1 MPPEPQPVPAGENI
15 REIQLE
21 GKRVHLV
28 GTAHISARS
37 VQEVTE
43 VIDRVQPD
51 TVCVELCAARLQSLM
66 HPDAWREMDLFQVV
80 RQKRATV
87 LLANLILASFQ
98 RRLGEKLGVEPGA
111 EMVAAVERAEAIGA
125 ELVLADRE
133 IQITLRRT
141 WGQLRWWDK
150 FKLAVQLP
158 LSLVAAPALSEEDV
172 EKLKTQDMLSQV
184 MEEFARAFPRAKA
197 ALIDERDRYMAHKI
211 RQAPGETVVAVVG
224 AGHLKGIVERIHE
237 PTTDADMEPLREIP
251 RKAPYTRAI
260 QWAIPALVIGLIA
273 YGFTTSDAEVSWEM
287 VKIWI
292 VANGLLA
299 GLGAAL
305 AFAHPLT
312 ILTAVLA
319 APLTSLNPMVA
330 AGWVAGLAQA
340 FARKP
345 KVRDFESLPTDITSL
360 RGFWSN
366 SVTRI
371 LLVVALANLGST
383 LGTFI
388 SIPLMTALLG

>member
-98 RRLGEKLGVEPGA
+98 RRLGEKLGVKPGA

-287 VKIWI
+287 VKIWF

>member
-98 RRLGEKLGVEPGA
+98 RRLGEKLGVKPGA

-211 RQAPGETVVAVVG
+211 RQAPGQTVVAVVG

-287 VKIWI
+287 VKIWF

>member
-98 RRLGEKLGVEPGA
+98 RRLGEKLGVKPGA

-197 ALIDERDRYMAHKI
+197 VLIDERDRYMAHKI

-287 VKIWI
+287 VKIWF

>member
-21 GKRVHLV
+21 DKRVHLV

-66 HPDAWREMDLFQVV
+66 HPDAWRELDLFQVV

-98 RRLGEKLGVEPGA
+98 RRLGEKLGVKPGA

-287 VKIWI
+287 VKIWF

>member
-287 VKIWI
+287 VKIWF

>member
-43 VIDRVQPD
+43 IIDRVQPD
-51 TVCVELCAARLQSLM
+51 TVCVELCAARHQSLM
-66 HPDAWREMDLFQVV
+66 HPDAWRELDLFQVV

-98 RRLGEKLGVEPGA
+98 RRLGEKLGVKPGA

-158 LSLVAAPALSEEDV
+158 LSLVAAPALSEEEV

-287 VKIWI
+287 VKIWF